1 LDEKEEFVPGA
12 KDRKVLQAKSRKR
25 AKTMHEA
32 TPTSAVDDHSL
43 QENAPQPHTNPG
55 IQDNSDFQFD
65 MGIHGVV
72 GQSPGTQPLSD
83 HQLVPPMHFA
93 TSFPGFDTG
102 VFTALRGEDHTTNTF
117 TWPQHP
123 LFQERYAH
131 GWGDTFLSASYGE
144 AALNQTSW
152 HQSSQQNGEL
162 SAFYHGDVSNSCSP
176 STLQSVHDGHLNVAQ
191 QVQHPLL
198 EERDGHLHSDAT
210 NEAPGAAHDKPIETA
225 QPSISERPSPLGES
239 QFPTFENS
247 TGNRSNASAGELGAT
262 WIGPPMPQIIGFDD
276 LPQSNTC
283 IPWDPDRFDEL

>member
-1 LDEKEEFVPGA
+1 LDEEEEFVPGA
-12 KDRKVLQAKSRKR
+12 KDRKVLQARLKKR

-55 IQDNSDFQFD
+55 IQGNSDFQFD
-65 MGIHGVV
+65 MGKHGVV
-72 GQSPGTQPLSD
+72 GQSQATQPLSD
-83 HQLVPPMHFA
+83 HQLVPPMHVA
-93 TSFPGFDTG
+93 TSFPCFHTC
-102 VFTALRGEDHTTNTF
+102 VFTALPGEDHATNTF
-117 TWPQHP
+117 SWPQHP
-123 LFQERYAH
+123 LIQEPHAY
-131 GWGDTFLSASYGE
+131 GWDHTFLSAGDGE